1 MRASSVTAASA
12 QRRPL
17 VDLSSPG
24 TIIAIVLALTAIRL
38 VAAATIELTED
49 EAYYRLWALAP
60 AWSYYDHPPMV
71 AWWIAAGQAIF
82 GDTTLGIR
90 FFTVISV
97 SLGSLGIWRAGA
109 ILTSDARIAGRAV
122 VWFNA
127 TLLVGIG
134 AMIATPDVPS
144 AFFWG
149 LAIWALLELV
159 HSDDGRWWLAV
170 GLFAGLG
177 LLAKYSG
184 LFLGGGILLWL
195 LVVPGQRKWL
205 ASPWLWIGGILA
217 VALFAPVVMWNA
229 DHEWVSFAK
238 QFGRVAGNH
247 LDERFIP
254 EFLLA
259 EIGLIG
265 PLMIPFLVLGTVG
278 IVRES
283 RRLNPGRWLLLLSS
297 LPFLAYLLVHGLH
310 DRVQGNWP
318 APLYPAVALI
328 SAEAASLALIPVR
341 RERVW
346 LVLRALVAP
355 VGIGLALLAIV
366 HSGMSAGFVT
376 TKDPTKQLR
385 GWTTFAEEVD
395 RMRVAAGADWVGA
408 VHYTVTGELAFHLPQ
423 VPVFGIVEPLRYA
436 NLPAP
441 DLSLFEKPGLV
452 LDEHRRLGTD
462 ILGARF
468 DHFEQIGTLT
478 RSANGVAIA
487 TYDVWRVSGAKG
499 DPTRRTDLLEK
510 AAD

>member
-1 MRASSVTAASA
+1 MQSSPASTISGP
-12 QRRPL
+12 RRPL
-17 VDLSSPG
+17 IDLASPA
-24 TIIAIVLALTAIRL
+24 TVIAIVLALTAIRL
-38 VAAATIELTED
+38 VAAATVGLTED
-49 EAYYRLWALAP
+49 EAYYRLWAMVP

-71 AWWIAAGQAIF
+71 AWWIAAGQALF

-90 FFTVISV
+90 FFTVIAV
-97 SLGSLGIWRAGA
+97 SIGSLAIWRAGA
-109 ILTSDARIAGRAV
+109 ILTADARIAGRGV

-149 LAIWALLELV
+149 LALWALLELV

-195 LVVPGQRKWL
+195 LTVPGQRKWL

-217 VALFAPVVMWNA
+217 MALFLPVVLWNA
-229 DHEWVSFAK
+229 DHGWVSFAK

-247 LDERFIP
+247 FDERFIP

-265 PLMIPFLVLGTVG
+265 PLMIPFLVLGTIG
-278 IVRES
+278 IVRAP
-283 RRLNPGRWLLLLSS
+283 RRSNPGRWLLLLSS

-328 SAEAASLALIPVR
+328 SAEAAALALIPSR
-341 RERVW
+341 RERGW
-346 LVLRALVAP
+346 QVLRALVAP

-366 HSGMSAGFVT
+366 HSGLSVGFVS

-385 GWTTFAEEVD
+385 GWNTFAAEVD
-395 RMRVAAGADWVGA
+395 RMRAAAGADWIGA

-441 DLSLFEKPGLV
+441 DLALFDKPGLV

-468 DHFEQIGTLT
+468 AQFEQIGTLT
-478 RSANGVAIA
+478 RSANGVPIA
-487 TYDVWRVSGAKG
+487 SYDVWRVSGAKG
-499 DPTRRTDLLEK
+499 DPTRRSDLADT
-510 AAD
+510 AAE